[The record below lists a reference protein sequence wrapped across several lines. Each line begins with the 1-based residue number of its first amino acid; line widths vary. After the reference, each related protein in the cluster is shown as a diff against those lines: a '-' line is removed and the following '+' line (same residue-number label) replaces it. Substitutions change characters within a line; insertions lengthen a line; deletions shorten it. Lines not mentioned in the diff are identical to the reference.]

1 MPSSAAPRHSSSEQ
15 TALQPSDALAL
26 TKVEQELLLVVFIH
40 GFKGDNATFGDFPQ
54 RLEHLL
60 TEVIPHVKPQCVV
73 FPVYEDKAVVR
84 FADWLTTLVVEREVS
99 SGLGAGKAK
108 VVLCGHSM
116 GGLLAADSLREFV
129 GTRPDKEAPL
139 WPKIIACLA
148 FDTPYYGIHPFVVKN
163 SVTKAAQY
171 ANAATT
177 IGSALLGSWAGLTAK
192 KAAEQTAEEQQR
204 RSPSPPH
211 SPQPPA
217 NKSSWA
223 NWGGP
228 AAAMGGALLA
238 GAAAGVAYYKR
249 DDLTQGLTW
258 ATDHLKYV
266 GNLWDIEGLEKRVED
281 LIDIEKEF
289 GVVFRT
295 LYTHLPPKPPEF
307 LTSRTFVVL
316 PKYGSRA
323 TSHFLPASNGV
334 AANEIDGHTG
344 MFAGSTND
352 GYYRLGLDTAGLIRD
367 AVEASRGVMA
377 HLPPNPQ
384 KKSKRTRSPQ
394 KGSPQKEKV

>member
-1 MPSSAAPRHSSSEQ
+1 M
-15 TALQPSDALAL
+15 
-26 TKVEQELLLVVFIH
+26 
-40 GFKGDNATFGDFPQ
+40 
-54 RLEHLL
+54 
-60 TEVIPHVKPQCVV
+60 
-73 FPVYEDKAVVR
+73 
-84 FADWLTTLVVEREVS
+84 
-99 SGLGAGKAK
+99 
-108 VVLCGHSM
+108 
-116 GGLLAADSLREFV
+116 
-129 GTRPDKEAPL
+129 
-139 WPKIIACLA
+139 
-148 FDTPYYGIHPFVVKN
+148 VKN

-211 SPQPPA
+211 NPQPPA

-295 LYTHLPPKPPEF
+295 
-307 LTSRTFVVL
+307 
-316 PKYGSRA
+316 
-323 TSHFLPASNGV
+323 
-334 AANEIDGHTG
+334 
-344 MFAGSTND
+344 
-352 GYYRLGLDTAGLIRD
+352 
-367 AVEASRGVMA
+367 
-377 HLPPNPQ
+377 
-384 KKSKRTRSPQ
+384 
-394 KGSPQKEKV
+394 